1 MDLRL
6 GDILVSRGVLSEAQK
21 HEALVY
27 QADRA
32 EPFGSICERLFNIE
46 PSEIEEAWAVQYVEL
61 TRKVDPRNE
70 VYEDAAL
77 ELITRRQA
85 WQFRVLPIRFDEHD
99 LMICTTAQH
108 VRRALRFAT
117 NFLPVP
123 VYMVIADPLPL
134 GEAMCA
140 RYPIAGMTP
149 SSVND
154 DAMDRLLD
162 LVRSG

>member
-6 GDILVSRGVLSEAQK
+6 GDILVTRGVLTEAQK
-21 HEALVY
+21 NEALDY

-32 EPFGSICERLFNIE
+32 EPFGAICERLFHID
-46 PSEIEEAWAVQYVEL
+46 PGAIEEAWAAQYVGL
-61 TRKVDPRNE
+61 TRKVDPRIE
-70 VYEDAAL
+70 VYQDAAL

-85 WQFRVLPIRFDEHD
+85 WQFRVLPIRFDDHD

-108 VRRALRFAT
+108 VRRALRFSM
-117 NFLPVP
+117 NFIPVP
-123 VYMVIADPLPL
+123 VYVVIADPLPL

-162 LVRSG
+162 LVRTA